1 MANKA
6 YFISVPE
13 LKRKSIIDGNVDADK
28 LMQFIEVAQDM
39 HLQNYLGTNL
49 YRHLQGLITG
59 GTLDDAANSNYKD
72 LLVEYIKPMLVW
84 YSQVEYLPFAMFQIQ
99 NGGVYKHSSEKAETV
114 TLEEMRSMLA
124 SARDKAEFY
133 TKRFVDYA
141 CDNTDLF
148 PEYNTTNTNSD
159 MISDNDVNFTGWVI

>member
-1 MANKA
+1 MADKA
-6 YFISVPE
+6 YFISVAE
-13 LKRKSIIDGNVDADK
+13 LKRKSIIDGNVDGDK

-49 YRHLQGLITG
+49 YTHLQGLITG
-59 GTLDDAANSNYKD
+59 ATIDDGGNSDYKD
-72 LLVEYIKPMLVW
+72 LLIDYIKPMLVW

-114 TLEEMRSMLA
+114 TLDEMRTMLS

-133 TKRFVDYA
+133 TRRFVDYA
-141 CDNTDLF
+141 CDNEDLF
-148 PEYNTTNTNSD
+148 PEYNTTSSDSD
-159 MISDNDVNFTGWVI
+159 MHSDGDVNFTGWVI